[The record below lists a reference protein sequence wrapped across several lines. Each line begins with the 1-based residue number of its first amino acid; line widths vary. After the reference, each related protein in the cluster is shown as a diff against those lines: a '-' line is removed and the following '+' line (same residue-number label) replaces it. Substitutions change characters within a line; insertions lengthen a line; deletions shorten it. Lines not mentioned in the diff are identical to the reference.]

1 MKTQLNPFRRFVLA
15 ACTVTALA
23 ATAPAATAG
32 TIEVSGTTLDDT
44 VQLAGQ
50 TLVLNGAGYRKRGYF
65 KVDVTALY
73 LQTRVNSVEGVEK
86 VPGVKRLELVL
97 QQDISGAQASRYF
110 LADFEASAQPM
121 EFAQLI
127 NEVSQIG
134 GIYSSIRQLKKGD
147 IVTLDIIPGKGCM
160 ASLNGTPLIP
170 HGASTPYFSNE
181 LVGRVLFRM
190 YVGGK
195 TPSDLRDNLL
205 GQSTSMREKVNPGA
219 TTAAATTASPAASS
233 AKSSTR

>member
-1 MKTQLNPFRRFVLA
+1 MTTQLNSFRRLVLA
-15 ACTVTALA
+15 AACALTALSA
-23 ATAPAATAG
+23 SAG
-32 TIEVSGTTLDDT
+32 TWEVSGVPLEDT
-44 VQLAGQ
+44 IQLAGQ

-73 LQTRVNSVEGVEK
+73 LQSRVTSVEGVEK

-134 GIYSSIRQLKKGD
+134 GIYSSIRQIKKGD

-160 ASLNGTPLIP
+160 ASLNGTPLVP
-170 HGASTPYFSNE
+170 HGASSAFFTNE

-195 TPSDLRDNLL
+195 TPTDLRENLL
-205 GQSTSMREKVNPGA
+205 GMSTSMREKVIA
-219 TTAAATTASPAASS
+219 STASASAP
-233 AKSSTR
+233 AKSTGR